1 MRLSRRT
8 FLVGTAAT
16 LAAVPAARSQSLTA
30 VRLTLPWIPHG
41 GFTHHFVA
49 KKLGLWD
56 KRGLDVKIDRGFG
69 SGEVCKT
76 LGLGQYE
83 FGEMDFGVM
92 TNCVGKGLD
101 LVGLGL
107 IQPKATMGIFALA
120 KKGIR
125 RPADLE
131 GRKVGFATGSGDF
144 QLWPAFVKLTGIDD
158 GKVQKVLMGPEAL
171 IKSLI
176 EEQIDAEGNFY
187 GSLAPYGAWVDVPG
201 VGLCWRPTVAV
212 ADPYWRPYCDRGHWL
227 FTDAGWYWYSD
238 YSWGWAP
245 FHYGRG
251 CSYPR
256 LGWFWVPDTRWGPA
270 WVSWRYTSSH
280 CGWAPLPPAAVFA
293 GGGFHHGGF
302 SVGVGVDF
310 GLSAGLYTFVG
321 FGHFTDRSFY
331 NHRVSGGQA
340 TIIYNHS
347 TVINNYTV
355 NNSGTINWS
364 GGNNISM
371 VLGRA

>member
-16 LAAVPAARSQSLTA
+16 LAAVPPARAQSLTA

-56 KRGLDVKIDRGFG
+56 KRGLEVKIDRGFG

-144 QLWPAFVKLTGIDD
+144 QLWPAFVKVTGIDD

-187 GSLAPYGAWVDVPG
+187 GSLAPSVWAQGLDLTTMLYADHGVQIYGLGLATPPRGVKEQPELCEEFVDGVMEAMAWTYLNPEQAIDIHLDMVKEFKGSVTNREVIKHGQGVRTAMALVPEFEKQGLGAFDPAMVQRTRETVMTYMGAKDVP
-201 VGLCWRPTVAV
+201 P
-212 ADPYWRPYCDRGHWL
+212 ADQL
-227 FTDAGWYWYSD
+227 FTNA
-238 YSWGWAP
+238 
-245 FHYGRG
+245 
-251 CSYPR
+251 
-256 LGWFWVPDTRWGPA
+256 
-270 WVSWRYTSSH
+270 
-280 CGWAPLPPAAVFA
+280 FA
-293 GGGFHHGGF
+293 GKTRLTTAQWAQVRD
-302 SVGVGVDF
+302 SVKRYIP
-310 GLSAGLYTFVG
+310 A
-321 FGHFTDRSFY
+321 
-331 NHRVSGGQA
+331 
-340 TIIYNHS
+340 
-347 TVINNYTV
+347 
-355 NNSGTINWS
+355 
-364 GGNNISM
+364 
-371 VLGRA
+371 RA